1 MSTLSH
7 LAPRIIFVAGAI
19 GLWFWTQRLISA
31 KAPVKNGVGDRLHDW
46 SAPLHA
52 WFLARPRATNLTLIL
67 TSLGIDLFG
76 LYLFARS
83 IFGPTLQPLVAIF
96 VLFSLRLTCQAL
108 CTLPIPPGAIW
119 HHPGFPSLFVTYGTS
134 NDFFFSGH
142 TALSVLGAMYLAHD
156 APPWLAAIGAAIAV
170 AEAITV
176 IILRAHYTMDVFAA
190 PFAAWGAEE
199 IARRSAP
206 YLDAWLAR
214 FG

>member
-1 MSTLSH
+1 MNTLSH
-7 LAPRIIFVAGAI
+7 LGPRIVVVAVAI
-19 GLWFWTQRLISA
+19 GLWFWTQRLVSA

-52 WFLARPRATNLTLIL
+52 WLRASPRATNLTLIL
-67 TSLGIDLFG
+67 TSVCIDLFA

-83 IFGPTLQPLVAIF
+83 IFGPTLQPLIALL
-96 VLFSLRLTCQAL
+96 VLFSLRQTCQAI
-108 CTLPIPPGAIW
+108 CTLPTPTGAIW

-142 TALSVLGAMYLAHD
+142 TAISVLGAIHLVHD
-156 APPWLAAIGAAIAV
+156 APPWLAALGAIIAV

-176 IILRAHYTMDVFAA
+176 IILRAHSTMDVFAA
-190 PFAAWGAEE
+190 PFAAWGADE
-199 IARRSAP
+199 IARRCAP
-206 YLDAWLAR
+206 HLDAWLAR